1 VYSLLSFTC
10 MSVENKIKV
19 ESVYIKFSHFINKIL
34 KIIWNE
40 YNEYKVSKNNL
51 KQCNNVTM

>member
-1 VYSLLSFTC
+1 MNVK
-10 MSVENKIKV
+10 NKIKV

-40 YNEYKVSKNNL
+40 YNE
-51 KQCNNVTM
+51 